1 MKSSIA
7 KLWTAALR
15 SGQYKQ
21 TGGKLRGE
29 FNGITSF
36 CCLGVLCNLHAQAH
50 PDIAARQPTTNGY
63 IGQSLALP
71 CEVMKWAGMAS
82 SLGRFRGT
90 TLASENDQGASF
102 NKIADLIDTHVKTL

>member
-29 FNGITSF
+29 VNGVTSF

-63 IGQSLALP
+63 MDQSLSLP
-71 CEVMKWAGMAS
+71 LEVTRWAGMK
-82 SLGRFRGT
+82 SLNGAFAGT
-90 TLASENDQGASF
+90 TLATKNDQGASF
-102 NKIADLIDTHVKTL
+102 DKIADLIDKHVKTL

>member
-21 TGGKLRGE
+21 TTGRLRE
-29 FNGITSF
+29 AYNGDSF

-50 PDIAARQPTTNGY
+50 PNIAARQTSVNGY
-63 IGQSLALP
+63 MGQSLGLP
-71 CEVMKWAGMAS
+71 CEVAEWAGMAS
-82 SLGRFRGT
+82 SLGRFKGT
-90 TLASENDQGASF
+90 TLATENDQGASF

>member
-50 PDIAARQPTTNGY
+50 PDIAARQPTTAEYMGRR
-63 IGQSLALP
+63 LVLP
-71 CEVMKWAGMAS
+71 NEVAEWAGMTGL
-82 SLGRFRGT
+82 LGYFKST
-90 TLASENDQGASF
+90 TLANENDQGASF
-102 NKIADLIDTHVKTL
+102 NKIADLIDKHVKTL